1 MHIVFG
7 IDIMLNFERRSYGVH
22 SKNKAIARNSP
33 VIRITYPEGNI
44 SPIMFPIVVDVIITN
59 ITAKGK

>member
-22 SKNKAIARNSP
+22 NKNKAKARNSP

-44 SPIMFPIVVDVIITN
+44 SSIMFPIVVQVNITN